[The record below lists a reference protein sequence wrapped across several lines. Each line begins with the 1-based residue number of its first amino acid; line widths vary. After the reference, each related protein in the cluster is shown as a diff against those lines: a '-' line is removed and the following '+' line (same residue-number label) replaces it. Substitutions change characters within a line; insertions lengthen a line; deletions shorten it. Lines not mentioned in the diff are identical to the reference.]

1 VEITDQESLRQ
12 WQAQQHND
20 DEQDPPIEPPLHPLD
35 AQTVT
40 ALIMLICAPNENG
53 TISWKPSFRRLAVI
67 ASIISPDIGRLT
79 LDRIARDLTAAGLPT
94 TRAALSSINCQLR
107 DTTGFTRSDK
117 SERARKSYRER
128 ACAVWNKRTNRSM
141 APNQ

>member
-1 VEITDQESLRQ
+1 MEITDQESLRQ
-12 WQAQQHND
+12 WQAQQHL
-20 DEQDPPIEPPLHPLD
+20 DEDPPITPPITPLD
-35 AQTVT
+35 PETVV
-40 ALIMLICAPNENG
+40 AMIQLICVPSETG

-117 SERARKSYRER
+117 SERARESYRER